1 MNVLLVNSN
10 QSFKSA
16 VTSSLKGY
24 KPKLFLS
31 EGIDNALV
39 DIQKNSIQ
47 VAIINWASGDFDIEA
62 LCRRIRKI
70 KSNRFFYLLVVT
82 AREREG
88 AIEKF
93 LQAGANDFIFKPF
106 GKEEL
111 LSRMKIAERI
121 VKLEEEL
128 IRSKKRM
135 LTLVK
140 EDPVTGLFNRRS
152 LLDEVLKEM
161 GRASREMQYIS
172 AMVASITNF
181 KELVELHGIAVM
193 DELLVEC
200 GRRIKVSCRPYD
212 KLGRYTVSDF
222 LIFLPGS
229 GKNNAEKVAKRI
241 ISAFS
246 KKPLVVND
254 TKVQVSLAIGIAELD
269 PNQISKN
276 NSVDSNLLNDLVL
289 DALIKKTELAVKR
302 AIRMGSNKIEVFM
315 D

>member
-1 MNVLLVNSN
+1 MNILLVNSN

-24 KPKLFLS
+24 KPKLFVS
-31 EGIDNALV
+31 EGIDNVLS
-39 DIQKNSIQ
+39 DIQKNNIQ
-47 VAIINWASGDFDIEA
+47 VALINWASGDFDIEA
-62 LCRRIRKI
+62 LCKKIRKI
-70 KSNRFFYLLVVT
+70 KTSKFFYLLVVT

-93 LQAGANDFIFKPF
+93 IQAGANDFIFKPF

-111 LSRMKIAERI
+111 LSRMKIAERVI
-121 VKLEEEL
+121 KLEDEVT
-128 IRSKKRM
+128 RGKKKM

-140 EDPVTGLFNRRS
+140 EDPITGLFNRRS

-161 GRASREMQYIS
+161 GRASREEKYIS

-181 KELVELHGIAVM
+181 KDMVELYGISAM
-193 DELLVEC
+193 DEVLVEC
-200 GRRIKVSCRPYD
+200 GRRMKVSCRPYD
-212 KLGRYTVSDF
+212 KIGRYTVSDF
-222 LIFLPGS
+222 LIFLTGS
-229 GKNNAEKVAKRI
+229 GKSNAEKVAKRI

-246 KKPLVVND
+246 KKPLVAD
-254 TKVQVSLAIGIAELD
+254 DQKMQISLAIGIAELD
-269 PNQISKN
+269 PRQISKN

-289 DALIKKTELAVKR
+289 DALIKKSEMAVKQ
-302 AIRMGSNKIEVFM
+302 AIRMGTNKIQVFM

>member
-16 VTSSLKGY
+16 VSSSLKGY
-24 KPKLFLS
+24 KPKLVVS
-31 EGIDNALV
+31 EGIDNVLA
-39 DIQKNSIQ
+39 DIQKNNIQ
-47 VAIINWASGDFDIEA
+47 VAIINWASGDFDIES

-70 KSNRFFYLLVVT
+70 KSNRFYYLLVVT
-82 AREREG
+82 TREREG

-106 GKEEL
+106 GKEEI

-121 VKLEEEL
+121 IKLEEEMQ
-128 IRSKKRM
+128 RNKKKM

-161 GRASREMQYIS
+161 GRASREMKYIS
-172 AMVASITNF
+172 AMVTSITNF
-181 KELVELHGIAVM
+181 KELIELHGIAVM
-193 DELLVEC
+193 DEVLVEC
-200 GRRIKVSCRPYD
+200 GRRMKVSCRPYD
-212 KLGRYTVSDF
+212 KIGRYTVSDF

-229 GKNNAEKVAKRI
+229 GKHNAEKVAKRI
-241 ISAFS
+241 IAAFA
-246 KKPLVVND
+246 KKPLVIND
-254 TKVQVSLAIGIAELD
+254 SRMQISLSIGVAELD
-269 PNQISKN
+269 PKQIAKN

-289 DALIKKTELAVKR
+289 DALIKKSELAVKR
-302 AIRMGSNKIEVFM
+302 AIRMGNNKIEVFM

>member
-1 MNVLLVNSN
+1 MNVLLINSN
-10 QSFKSA
+10 QSLKSA

-24 KPKLFLS
+24 KPKIFIS
-31 EGIDNALV
+31 EGIDNALA
-39 DIQKNSIQ
+39 DIQKNNIQ
-47 VAIINWASGDFDIEA
+47 VAIINWSSGDFDVEA
-62 LCRRIRKI
+62 LCRKIRKI
-70 KSNRFFYLLVVT
+70 KSSRYFYLLVVT

-93 LQAGANDFIFKPF
+93 LQAGANDFVFKPF
-106 GKEEL
+106 GKDEL

-121 VKLEEEL
+121 IKLEEEVL
-128 IRSKKRM
+128 RGKKKM

-161 GRASREMQYIS
+161 GRASREMKYIS

-181 KELVELHGIAVM
+181 KELMDRNGNAVM
-193 DELLVEC
+193 DEILVEC
-200 GRRIKVSCRPYD
+200 GRRMKISCRPYD

-229 GKNNAEKVAKRI
+229 GKGNAEKVAKRI

-246 KKPLVVND
+246 RKPLVIHDVKMD
-254 TKVQVSLAIGIAELD
+254 ISLAIGIAELD
-269 PNQISKN
+269 PKQISKS

-289 DALIKKTELAVKR
+289 DALLKKTELAVKR
-302 AIRMGSNKIEVFM
+302 ALRMGNNKIEIFL

>member
-24 KPKLFLS
+24 KPKLFVS
-31 EGIDNALV
+31 DKIDDVPV
-39 DIQKNSIQ
+39 DIQKNAVQ
-47 VAIINWASGDFDIEA
+47 TVIINWASGDFDIDT

-70 KSNRFFYLLVVT
+70 KTSKYIFILVVT

-88 AIEKF
+88 GIEKF
-93 LQAGANDFIFKPF
+93 LQAGANDYVFKPF
-106 GKEEL
+106 GKDEM

-121 VKLEEEL
+121 IKIEEEL
-128 IRSKKRM
+128 MRSKKKM

-161 GRASREMQYIS
+161 GRAARETKYIS
-172 AMVASITNF
+172 AMVATITNF
-181 KELVELHGIAVM
+181 KEMVDLHGISVM
-193 DELLVEC
+193 DEVLVES

-229 GKNNAEKVAKRI
+229 GRGNAEKVAKRI
-241 ISAFS
+241 MSAFT
-246 KKPLVVND
+246 KKPIDVND
-254 TKVQVSLAIGIAELD
+254 LKLQINLAIGIAELD
-269 PNQISKN
+269 PTQISKN

-302 AIRMGSNKIEVFM
+302 AMRSGNNKIEVFL

>member
-16 VTSSLKGY
+16 VASSLKGF
-24 KPKLFLS
+24 KPKLFVS

-47 VAIINWASGDFDIEA
+47 VVVINWASGDFDIEG
-62 LCRRIRKI
+62 LCRKIRKI
-70 KSNRFFYLLVVT
+70 KTNRFFYLLVVT

-88 AIEKF
+88 TIEKF
-93 LQAGANDFIFKPF
+93 LQAGANDFVFKPF

-121 VKLEEEL
+121 IKLEEEVV
-128 IRSKKRM
+128 RSKKKM

-161 GRASREMQYIS
+161 GRASREMKYIS
-172 AMVASITNF
+172 AMVVSITNF
-181 KELVELHGIAVM
+181 KELVDLHGISAM
-193 DELLVEC
+193 DEILVEC

-241 ISAFS
+241 ITAFT
-246 KKPLVVND
+246 KKPLVAND
-254 TKVQVSLAIGIAELD
+254 VKMQISLAIGIAELD
-269 PNQISKN
+269 PKQISNN

-289 DALIKKTELAVKR
+289 DALIKKSELAVKN
-302 AIRMGSNKIEVFM
+302 AIRMGTNKIQVFL

>member
-1 MNVLLVNSN
+1 M
-10 QSFKSA
+10 
-16 VTSSLKGY
+16 
-24 KPKLFLS
+24 
-31 EGIDNALV
+31 
-39 DIQKNSIQ
+39 
-47 VAIINWASGDFDIEA
+47 
-62 LCRRIRKI
+62 
-70 KSNRFFYLLVVT
+70 
-82 AREREG
+82 
-88 AIEKF
+88 
-93 LQAGANDFIFKPF
+93 
-106 GKEEL
+106 
-111 LSRMKIAERI
+111 SRMKIAERI
-121 VKLEEEL
+121 IKLEEEL
-128 IRSKKRM
+128 TRSKKKM

-161 GRASREMQYIS
+161 GRASREMKYIS
-172 AMVASITNF
+172 AMVTSITNF

-246 KKPLVVND
+246 KKPLAVND
-254 TKVQVSLAIGIAELD
+254 MKVQVSLAIGIAELD
-269 PNQISKN
+269 PDQISKN

-289 DALIKKTELAVKR
+289 DALIKKSELAVKR
-302 AIRMGSNKIEVFM
+302 AIRLGSNKIEIFI